1 MIKSKRQNNIK
12 LTTLM
17 IAMTAAARQ
26 VKPAN
31 VNTDGSR
38 RIPLL
43 SARSTALFMNSLILL
58 MLYKWPDTS
67 VLTKCCDTNTGR
79 RESDTVIATL

>member
-26 VKPAN
+26 AKPAN
-31 VNTDGSR
+31 VNADGLP
-38 RIPLL
+38 RIPRCLL
-43 SARSTALFMNSLILL
+43 DLQLYLCLMNLLILL
-58 MLYKWPDTS
+58 MLYKRPGTS
-67 VLTKCCDTNTGR
+67 ALTKCYDTNTGR
-79 RESDTVIATL
+79 RESLIQ

>member
-26 VKPAN
+26 AKPAN
-31 VNTDGSR
+31 VNADGL
-38 RIPLL
+38 PL
-43 SARSTALFMNSLILL
+43 SARSTALFMNLLILL
-58 MLYKWPDTS
+58 MLYKRPGTS
-67 VLTKCCDTNTGR
+67 ALTKCYDTNTGR
-79 RESDTVIATL
+79 RESLIQ

>member
-26 VKPAN
+26 AKPAN
-31 VNTDGSR
+31 SERGWLAEDT
-38 RIPLL
+38 PL
-43 SARSTALFMNSLILL
+43 SARSTALFMNLLILL
-58 MLYKWPDTS
+58 MLCKRPGTS
-67 VLTKCCDTNTGR
+67 ALTKC
-79 RESDTVIATL
+79 